1 MDTVHAAVADPRD
14 VLGVLL
20 ACRARELTAIRAL
33 VEPYRREA
41 FEDPRCST
49 PITTWPDYLATVISS
64 WVAESSGTGS
74 ALDLARIA
82 VTRLGGRVADDVP
95 LERLDAALLAIPD
108 ASDEP
113 LVVLARH
120 IARVR
125 RRKTWPYRLLQ
136 RLLPKPKAAPK
147 PVVEPPTPVLPAPAL
162 LPTPEILEP
171 AEATPMDA
179 GVGSR
184 IGGWLKRQIGV
195 EPGVDWSRQ
204 IGDWLKSAVDAIP
217 LAPWTGA
224 VAAERAKLG
233 QVRLLLLG
241 GTTAERGHLADAAF
255 GERYAGSGEAGLLLQ
270 PNPAGESD
278 LLRLLSGPAG
288 AWAGDHAPHLAW
300 VLLEEGTPLPARLA
314 AAGVPWIGVVMAADA
329 GDARLA
335 LWSTRLPGATILP
348 VRAEPRVVE
357 GITFAPQGLDALID
371 ATDRVLPDGVRA
383 AFDAVQRVDL
393 ARRTTRALAAVRN
406 LALTA
411 GGSGALP
418 IPLADVA
425 GVFAVQVR
433 MVIAA
438 SLAMGVAL
446 EQSSLRPLAVA
457 MIGALAST
465 AAGRFVASQV
475 LKLAPGLG
483 SIVGGAISGTVAA
496 ATTYALGHAYVEY
509 LRRFHAAEGR
519 MPGAAEI
526 AQGFQRFWAE
536 WGHKEEPPP
545 P

>member
-1 MDTVHAAVADPRD
+1 MDAVHAAVADPRD
-14 VLGVLL
+14 LLGLLL
-20 ACRARELTAIRAL
+20 ACRPAELQAIRAL
-33 VEPYRREA
+33 VEPHRRQA
-41 FEDPRCST
+41 FEDPRCNA
-49 PITTWPDYLATVISS
+49 PIREWPDYLASVISA
-64 WVAESSGTGS
+64 WVAEGTGAGS
-74 ALDLARIA
+74 ALDLARVA

-95 LERLDAALLAIPD
+95 LERLDAALLAVPD

-113 LVVLARH
+113 LVALARH
-120 IARVR
+120 IARLR
-125 RRKTWPYRLLQ
+125 RRKTWPYRLLK
-136 RLLPKPKAAPK
+136 RLLPETRKAPPAAQ
-147 PVVEPPTPVLPAPAL
+147 PTPPAPPEPVVLPAPSLAD
-162 LPTPEILEP
+162 PVEAAP
-171 AEATPMDA
+171 ADT
-179 GVGSR
+179 GVTAR

-217 LAPWTGA
+217 LAPWQGA

-241 GTTAERGHLADAAF
+241 GTAAERGHLAEAAF
-255 GERYAGSGEAGLLLQ
+255 GDRYAGSGAVDLMLQ
-270 PNPAGESD
+270 PNPASESD
-278 LLRLLSGPAG
+278 LLRVLSGPAG
-288 AWAGDHAPHLAW
+288 AWQGDHAPHLAW
-300 VLLEEGTPLPARLA
+300 VLLEEGSTLPARLA
-314 AAGVPWIGVVMAADA
+314 AAGVPWIGVVMAADQ
-329 GDARLA
+329 GDPRLA
-335 LWSTRLPGATILP
+335 QWLTRLPGQVILP

-371 ATDRVLPDGVRA
+371 ATDRVLPDAVRA

-393 ARRTTRALAAVRN
+393 ARRTTRALAAVRT
-406 LALTA
+406 LAMTA

-438 SLAMGVAL
+438 SLAMGVTL

-483 SIVGGAISGTVAA
+483 SIVGGAVSGTVAA

-519 MPGAAEI
+519 MPGTAEI
-526 AQGFQRFWAE
+526 AQGFQRFWAD

-545 P
+545 G